1 MLSCLCLCIPR
12 EWSLHCSALSGPFAT
27 TGSGKRLL
35 VRQLEVYGKG
45 SPSGEELEGES
56 PRGGERVPVG
66 GKPPYH
72 FGIIFEKKVVLKSHS
87 KSSGGKKGFMNDFS
101 ELWGVKGGPSRCFGV
116 TFGTFFG
123 DFLDYG

>member
-1 MLSCLCLCIPR
+1 M
-12 EWSLHCSALSGPFAT
+12 ALSGPFAT

-35 VRQLEVYGKG
+35 VRQLEVIGG

-56 PRGGERVPVG
+56 PRGGERVAAR

-72 FGIIFEKKVVLKSHS
+72 FGGIFEKKVVLKSHS
-87 KSSGGKKGFMNDFS
+87 KNSGGRKWFMNGVC
-101 ELWGVKGGPSRCFGV
+101 ELWGAKGGQSRCFGITV
-116 TFGTFFG
+116 ATFFG